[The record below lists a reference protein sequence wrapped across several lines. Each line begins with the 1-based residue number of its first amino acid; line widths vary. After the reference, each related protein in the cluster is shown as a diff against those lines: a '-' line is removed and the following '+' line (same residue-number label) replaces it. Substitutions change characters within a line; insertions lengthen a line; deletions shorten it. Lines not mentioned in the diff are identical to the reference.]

1 MERAD
6 LWLGLPVDLAGE
18 GDRHALEHF
27 VVLELL
33 VEGGRHPLAAIV
45 LVVLHVVVR
54 LLHLRA
60 LQPELDLADEP
71 LLEAGHLVLLHRQTG
86 RQTERQ
92 TDT

>member
-1 MERAD
+1 MSDVSWAD

-71 LLEAGHLVLLHRQTG
+71 LLEAGHLVLLR
-86 RQTERQ
+86 RQ
-92 TDT
+92 TDRRTDT